1 MVLSKNT
8 ADYLRYFNGYSEP
21 IRKQIEQLLK
31 SGKLAHYFLKKHP
44 KKHLYQSDKQ
54 LYQYA
59 NTLKNECL
67 KNAPKLSS
75 VKYEQQKNMVFN
87 ALGTHTFKRQQHGK
101 KLKAQHHIAIARQLK
116 HAPES
121 ILRALVVH
129 ELAHFK
135 EKDHNRNFYNLCC
148 HMEPDY
154 FQFELDL
161 RLFMVMLE
169 MTDNPYI
176 SD

>member
-1 MVLSKNT
+1 MNLSNKT

-21 IRKQIEQLLK
+21 VRKQIEQLIK
-31 SGKLAHYFLKKHP
+31 SGKLAHYFLKKYPEIHP
-44 KKHLYQSDKQ
+44 YQSEKQ
-54 LYQYA
+54 LFQYA
-59 NTLKNECL
+59 NTLKNSYL

-75 VKYEQQKNMVFN
+75 VRYEQQKNMVFN

-116 HAPES
+116 TAPES

-154 FQFELDL
+154 FQLELDL
-161 RLFMVMLE
+161 RLFIVMLE
-169 MTDNPYI
+169 IMDNPYL
-176 SD
+176 SH